1 MSSQSNVRGEVADG
15 RRQRG
20 DRTRR
25 LVAAEAAALASL
37 HGLAGL
43 SIGQLAKALGVSK
56 SSVQAAFPT
65 KEALQ
70 LAAIDAAAQ
79 TFINEVIVPAQ
90 ARPRGL
96 RRLHA
101 LACAWLDYVERRVF
115 PGGCFMVA
123 TLAEFD
129 SHPGAVRAALARNR
143 SGWLATLEK
152 EAKAA
157 QAAGELEPTPSA
169 ALIAFEVDALLSA
182 ANVERNLADDV
193 GKLTVARQVIEH
205 RLGMSNV
212 RHKVD

>member
-1 MSSQSNVRGEVADG
+1 MSSPKNVSPDVADG
-15 RRQRG
+15 RRRRG

-25 LVAAEAAALASL
+25 TIAAEAAALASL
-37 HGLAGL
+37 HGLSGL
-43 SIGQLAKALGVSK
+43 SIGQLAKSLGVSK

-70 LAAIDAAAQ
+70 LAAIDAAAE
-79 TFINEVIVPAQ
+79 TFVNEVIVPAQ
-90 ARPRGL
+90 ASPRGR

-143 SGWLATLEK
+143 SAWLTALAK

-157 QAAGELEPTPSA
+157 QAAGELESTPSA
-169 ALIAFEVDALLSA
+169 ELIAFEVDALLSA

-193 GKLTVARQVIEH
+193 AKLVSARQVIEH
-205 RLGMSNV
+205 RLGLARN
-212 RHKVD
+212 RRRT